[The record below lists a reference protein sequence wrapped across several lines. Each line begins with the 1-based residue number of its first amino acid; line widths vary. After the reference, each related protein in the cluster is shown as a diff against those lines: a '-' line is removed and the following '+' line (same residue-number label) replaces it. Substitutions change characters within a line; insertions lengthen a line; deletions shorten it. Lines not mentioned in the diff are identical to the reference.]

1 MKKEERTIQKIEDDV
16 KSAGQT
22 FLGMR
27 MGDLLCRIPE
37 LDDKERKKD
46 LIQEYY
52 ENQIGTYDKDFSGT
66 RIRVNAAARI
76 IRGDKVI
83 YALLQFGSPVT
94 VFSIQELNSFWSTDN
109 NI

>member
-52 ENQIGTYDKDFSGT
+52 
-66 RIRVNAAARI
+66 
-76 IRGDKVI
+76 
-83 YALLQFGSPVT
+83 
-94 VFSIQELNSFWSTDN
+94 
-109 NI
+109 

>member
-37 LDDKERKKD
+37 LMIKNGK
-46 LIQEYY
+46 
-52 ENQIGTYDKDFSGT
+52 
-66 RIRVNAAARI
+66 RI
-76 IRGDKVI
+76 
-83 YALLQFGSPVT
+83 
-94 VFSIQELNSFWSTDN
+94 
-109 NI
+109 